1 MIFYNKFFIRIDW
14 YISGLFLY
22 ITAKRIFFSFDMF
35 VSVLII
41 PENTV

>member
-14 YISGLFLY
+14 YISGLFSY
-22 ITAKRIFFSFDMF
+22 ITAIRIFFSFDMF

-41 PENTV
+41 LENTA